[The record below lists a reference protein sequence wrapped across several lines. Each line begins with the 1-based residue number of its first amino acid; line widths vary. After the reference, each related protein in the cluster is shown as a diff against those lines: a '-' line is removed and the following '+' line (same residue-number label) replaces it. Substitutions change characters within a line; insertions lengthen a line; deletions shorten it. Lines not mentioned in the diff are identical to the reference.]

1 LFSPGSPSPQISTL
15 PYTTLFRSAESGSQ
29 SSAASGILRGI
40 THCLRRFELGVL
52 AHVAQHAHRRS
63 FVHRC
68 FDVFRQGNVFDMGKY
83 TRSEEHTSELQ
94 SPYDLVC
101 RLLLE

>member
-1 LFSPGSPSPQISTL
+1 MYRVTHGSGHRISH
-15 PYTTLFRSAESGSQ
+15 REARAESGSQ

-68 FDVFRQGNVFDMGKY
+68 FDVFRQGNVFD
-83 TRSEEHTSELQ
+83 HELGE
-94 SPYDLVC
+94 LETK
-101 RLLLE
+101 RLEFILEFLFRELTQLIIV